1 MPCSEKTSAF
11 ICRCAALFLSLYKIS
26 GTRANKSEL
35 FCRSFAS
42 SLYKLSCGS
51 AVSSLEKLSFPV
63 LPLHL
68 PCIIFVKDKRR
79 LVICDHPFPCDVFL
93 SKHVAAW
100 RMMRQQLIT

>member
-11 ICRCAALFLSLYKIS
+11 ICRCAALFLSLSKI
-26 GTRANKSEL
+26 
-35 FCRSFAS
+35 
-42 SLYKLSCGS
+42 SCGS
-51 AVSSLEKLSFPV
+51 AISSLVKLSFPV
-63 LPLHL
+63 LPLHS

-79 LVICDHPFPCDVFL
+79 LVICDHHFSCDVFL

>member
-11 ICRCAALFLSLYKIS
+11 ICRCAALFLSLS
-26 GTRANKSEL
+26 
-35 FCRSFAS
+35 
-42 SLYKLSCGS
+42 KLSCGS

-63 LPLHL
+63 LPLHS
-68 PCIIFVKDKRR
+68 PCIIFVKDKWR

-100 RMMRQQLIT
+100 RMMIQQLIT

>member
-11 ICRCAALFLSLYKIS
+11 ICRCAALFLSLTKIMQ
-26 GTRANKSEL
+26 GERNGKTG
-35 FCRSFAS
+35 
-42 SLYKLSCGS
+42 KLCFSRLDT
-51 AVSSLEKLSFPV
+51 AEPQL
-63 LPLHL
+63 
-68 PCIIFVKDKRR
+68 IFVKDKRR